1 MTNVTTNFRQPR
13 NTIAYCRIGSNQLPC
28 TIDVAHNKKPAT
40 NDKLAQATTANKN
53 ICSLCEEAAT
63 SPVSPVS
70 YACKAFMGRNNSYIR
85 CNNRNNFFGN
95 DKEMKVRYEQNPTME
110 YTKAITS
117 CAYQCFNS
125 VAPFHRHPINPQHR
139 QIHQTFSD
147 QHTVMQS
154 NSTQILNDE
163 NHHRSKY
170 NLMDRKKTQLPSTF
184 PSSLQ
189 PDSMQQ
195 SSYQD
200 GKYMTGMG

>member
-1 MTNVTTNFRQPR
+1 MTNVTTNFRQTR
-13 NTIAYCRIGSNQLPC
+13 DLIAACGIGCNNRPC
-28 TIDVAHNKKPAT
+28 TIDVDHNKKPT
-40 NDKLAQATTANKN
+40 IHDKIEQATTLNKD
-53 ICSLCEEAAT
+53 ICSLCQQGAT

-70 YACKAFMGRNNSYIR
+70 YPCKTYMGRNNSYIG
-85 CNNRNNFFGN
+85 CNDRNNFLEN
-95 DKEMKVRYEQNPTME
+95 DKEMKKSYERNPTME

-200 GKYMTGMG
+200 VKYMTGMG

>member
-1 MTNVTTNFRQPR
+1 MTNVTTNFRQTR
-13 NTIAYCRIGSNQLPC
+13 DLITACGIGCNNRPC
-28 TIDVAHNKKPAT
+28 TIDVAHNKKSAT
-40 NDKLAQATTANKN
+40 HDKIAQAKTQNKD
-53 ICSLCEEAAT
+53 ICSLCQQGAT

-70 YACKAFMGRNNSYIR
+70 YACKAFMGRNNSYIG
-85 CNNRNNFFGN
+85 CNDRNNFFEN
-95 DKEMKVRYEQNPTME
+95 DKEMKKSYERNPTME

-117 CAYQCFNS
+117 CAHQCFNS
-125 VAPFHRHPINPQHR
+125 VASYHRHPINPQHR
-139 QIHQTFSD
+139 HIHQTFSD
-147 QHTVMQS
+147 QHTIMQS
-154 NSTQILNDE
+154 NPAQILSDE

-200 GKYMTGMG
+200 VKYMTGMG